1 MPSLT
6 RLCRLVRYYKGAVM
20 LDTWPQTMG
29 DEKFFLASRKFF
41 QTYTGKPTET
51 RTGLIYASAGS

>member
-1 MPSLT
+1 
-6 RLCRLVRYYKGAVM
+6 
-20 LDTWPQTMG
+20 MG